1 MAFRLM
7 PTDTNFL
14 KLNIFFCFANR
25 REIETI
31 SIDRLLVPLDLV
43 PSILLND
50 DIEIN
55 HNSEHDGDGVV
66 ENGH

>member
-1 MAFRLM
+1 M
-7 PTDTNFL
+7 PTDTKFS
-14 KLNIFFCFANR
+14 KLNIFFCFTNY

-31 SIDRLLVPLDLV
+31 CIDRLLVPLDLV

-55 HNSEHDGDGVV
+55 HNSENDGDGVV
-66 ENGH
+66 ENGC